1 MEKRKIST
9 TARGVD
15 TQANIEDSKIEGSLR
30 PKSLD
35 NYIGQKKIKESLKT
49 KEGKQRETLLAMLET
64 MDIIQEFCERYR
76 QEAVRV
82 GNTEMESRL
91 KRYLEGKANED

>member
-35 NYIGQKKIKESLKT
+35 NYIGQKKIKESLKIYIEAA
-49 KEGKQRETLLAMLET
+49 KKRGDSLDHLL
-64 MDIIQEFCERYR
+64 F
-76 QEAVRV
+76 
-82 GNTEMESRL
+82 
-91 KRYLEGKANED
+91 